1 MVILGVVFNLSLAE
15 LPFTPSDRSVA
26 AYSLTLTTPKSETN
40 VAAEKIKAARQAL
53 EARQFALAVAIFESV
68 LAKEPAALREFS
80 ADFSAA
86 LQGRAEE
93 LLATDLP
100 SAKSALLKA
109 LELEPTSV
117 AALLN
122 LGYVY
127 VSENDFPQAIA
138 SYRRAAELEP
148 LRPESF
154 FNLGYIYATIEDFPQ
169 AKEMYAQVVK
179 LEPDY
184 LDEALFN
191 LAMVHEQLGERSQSI
206 KNLRR
211 AIDINPENTLAA
223 ALLEQIQQDKE

>member
-1 MVILGVVFNLSLAE
+1 MVILGIVFNLSLAE

-26 AYSLTLTTPKSETN
+26 AYSLALTTPKPEPNIS
-40 VAAEKIKAARQAL
+40 AEQIQAARQAL
-53 EARQFALAVAIFESV
+53 EAKQFASAVAIFESL
-68 LAKEPAALREFS
+68 LAAEPAALSEFS
-80 ADFSAA
+80 ADFVAA
-86 LQGRAEE
+86 LQGMAKE

-109 LELEPTSV
+109 LEIEPTSV
-117 AALLN
+117 PALLD

-127 VSENDFPQAIA
+127 VSENDFPRAIA
-138 SYRRAAELEP
+138 SYRKAAELEP

-169 AKEMYAQVVK
+169 AREMYARVVK
-179 LEPDY
+179 LEPDF
-184 LDEALFN
+184 LDEALTN
-191 LAMVHEQLGERSQSI
+191 LALVQDELGERSQSI

-211 AIDINPENTLAA
+211 ALDINPANTSAA